1 VCFDDRR
8 CRSLA
13 KKKVAWRGVMR
24 WFRGRTRRCLVRL
37 LVMIGCFQQQALFII
52 RVESL
57 AALPPTTTTRSKNYH
72 HPITSVRSSWLFPST
87 PEIISHRDKVRRPA
101 KRSPLLASTSDE
113 NNDDEHEGTWMTSD
127 NNNNNDQDKFGF
139 GQRIESLKCL
149 VLGAMV
155 GSLALAPLAFLGD
168 VVFPLPYPTNPIAQW
183 EFDNDMAG
191 LQTGLFAMVYRY
203 AIRSDGSTNHPQLHQ
218 GVVAAFA
225 VTRTLSRMVTPTY
238 CTAITL
244 NCGPPLGYFDWS
256 MLGQLSI
263 NYIESA
269 AMFGA
274 TAAAM
279 DWAMKKK
286 FISKFPG

>member
-1 VCFDDRR
+1 
-8 CRSLA
+8 
-13 KKKVAWRGVMR
+13 MR
-24 WFRGRTRRCLVRL
+24 LFRGLTRL
-37 LVMIGCFQQQALFII
+37 LLLVIGCFQDG
-52 RVESL
+52 VESL
-57 AALPPTTTTRSKNYH
+57 ALSPTTTRTATTTRNQNY
-72 HPITSVRSSWLFPST
+72 PPKASVWSSLSLPFPST
-87 PEIISHRDKVRRPA
+87 DHLSRAQSRRPA
-101 KRSPLLASTSDE
+101 VLSPFFASIGDE
-113 NNDDEHEGTWMTSD
+113 TEGKLTPD
-127 NNNNNDQDKFGF
+127 NNNKDKFGF

-149 VLGAMV
+149 VLGAIV
-155 GSLALAPLAFLGD
+155 GSFALAPLAFLGD
-168 VVFPLPYPTNPIAQW
+168 VVLPLPYPTNPIAQW

-191 LQTGLFAMVYRY
+191 FQTGLFAIVYRY
-203 AIRSDGSTNHPQLHQ
+203 AIRQDGTTNPQLNQ

-225 VTRTLSRMVTPTY
+225 VTRTLSRIVTPTY

-269 AMFGA
+269 AMFAA

-279 DWAMKKK
+279 DWAMNKG